1 MYKISF
7 RNGESY
13 SGFDIRVKNSDN
25 VEDIVMMILEGASA
39 ADKVKVTIDRVE
51 GESNEP
57 VSD

>member
-7 RNGESY
+7 RNGENY
-13 SGFDIRVKNSDN
+13 SGFDIRVDLEA
-25 VEDIVMMILEGASA
+25 VEDIVMTILEGASA
-39 ADKVKVTIDRVE
+39 ADKVKVTIEMVE

>member
-7 RNGESY
+7 RNGENY
-13 SGFDIRVKNSDN
+13 SGFDIRV
-25 VEDIVMMILEGASA
+25 ELEAAGDIVMAILECASA
-39 ADKVKVTIDRVE
+39 ADKVKVTIEKVE